1 MSALVLAACTDR
13 GPGPQPKK
21 IDPTFIRENTL
32 AQAPA
37 DLTRLDVELGP
48 GKVTYLGN
56 KISSD
61 APLAPGGKIT
71 ITHYWQVKQP
81 PGAQWQV
88 FTLVRGDEGS
98 ADFMNLTP
106 TDMQIGHPPS
116 TWKAG
121 EIIQDAQEITLRPD
135 WHSKQMTVFTGLI
148 EQHKH
153 QLGDRLAAA
162 GPNTKDRA
170 VVARIIP
177 VDLSKAPP
185 PPGTIYVPHAVSA
198 VTVDGLANE
207 LAWGTAAASSDF
219 VTADGSPEPLGKASA
234 RMTWDEQNLYLF
246 VSVIDTDV
254 YSQYT
259 KHDDTLWK
267 QDCVEM
273 FIDANGDR
281 RGYVELQVNPNNAT
295 FDSFFRGTRA
305 EPGDP
310 SWDSQMITAVKMRGT
325 PDKAG
330 DTDQGWDVEIAI
342 PLEAVKGRD
351 MSMNVSLPPK
361 VGDRWKL
368 NVVRV
373 DYRSGGGNPSVVSWN
388 RIGYS
393 DFHALDRMLTVVFA
407 DAQGSITP
415 TVVPTGSATP
425 APTGVPATP

>member
-1 MSALVLAACTDR
+1 MAVLLVAACTDR

-21 IDPTFIRENTL
+21 IEPSFIRENL
-32 AQAPA
+32 IAQAPA
-37 DLTRLDVELGP
+37 DLVHLDVDLGP
-48 GKVTYLGN
+48 GKVVYLGN

-71 ITHYWQVKQP
+71 ITSYWQVKQP
-81 PGAQWQV
+81 PGGQWQV
-88 FTLVRGDEGS
+88 FTFVRGDDVS
-98 ADFMNLTP
+98 ADFQNLSP

-116 TWKAG
+116 KWQAG
-121 EIIQDAQEITLRPD
+121 QIIQDTQTIVLRPD
-135 WHSKQMTVFTGLI
+135 WHSQQMTVFTGLI
-148 EQHKH
+148 EAHKH
-153 QLGDRLAAA
+153 QLGDRMAATGA
-162 GPNTKDRA
+162 HTKDRA
-170 VVARIIP
+170 IVARTIP

-185 PPGTIYVPHAVSA
+185 PPGTIYVPHATA
-198 VTVDGLANE
+198 AITVDGIANE
-207 LAWGTAAASSDF
+207 LAWASSSASPDF

-246 VSVIDTDV
+246 VQVIDSDV

-259 KHDDTLWK
+259 KHDEPLWK

-305 EPGDP
+305 EPGDET
-310 SWDSQMITAVKMRGT
+310 WDSQMITAVKVRGT
-325 PDKAG
+325 ADKAG
-330 DTDQGWDVEIAI
+330 DSDQGWDVEIAI
-342 PLEAVKGRD
+342 PLAAVKGRD
-351 MSMNVSLPPK
+351 MGMNVSLPPK

-373 DYRSGGGNPSVVSWN
+373 DTRSGGGNPSATSWN
-388 RIGYS
+388 RITYS

-407 DAQGSITP
+407 DSQGSI
-415 TVVPTGSATP
+415 
-425 APTGVPATP
+425 APTSIPTSP